1 MGKIKFILGCVANI
15 IKKNIFKSQNTEI
28 SQECEKALESI
39 NFGTEPDEKN
49 REAEYVSNYCVT
61 TRWQTL

>member
-1 MGKIKFILGCVANI
+1 MKRIKFILGCVTNV
-15 IKKNIFKSQNTEI
+15 IKKNIFKSQNTAI
-28 SQECEKALESI
+28 SPECEKVFEGMNL
-39 NFGTEPDEKN
+39 GTEPDEKN

>member
-1 MGKIKFILGCVANI
+1 MKRIKFILGCVANI

-49 REAEYVSNYCVT
+49 REAEYESNYCVT

>member
-1 MGKIKFILGCVANI
+1 MKKIKFILSCVTNT
-15 IKKNIFKSQNTEI
+15 IKKNIFKSQNVEI
-28 SQECEKALESI
+28 SQECEKVLESM
-39 NFGTEPDEKN
+39 NLGTEPDERK

>member
-1 MGKIKFILGCVANI
+1 MKRIKFILGCVTNA

-28 SQECEKALESI
+28 SQECEKVFESMNLE
-39 NFGTEPDEKN
+39 TEPDEKN